1 MISFLLRMFGMDI
14 PEGPIVFVDNTSV
27 LPTTIYD
34 VDYDD
39 CLQRNNDE
47 RIMVDVR
54 EEDRKINFRGK
65 NKNLDGLILSQSV

>member
-1 MISFLLRMFGMDI
+1 MDI

-54 EEDRKINFRGK
+54 EEDREINFRGK